1 MKQLQA
7 TTSHKNDF
15 EYKEERNQE
24 KKASMKLRALKRG
37 KHSRWSGG
45 E

>member
-1 MKQLQA
+1 MKA
-7 TTSHKNDF
+7 TTANTHKADF
-15 EYKEERNQE
+15 EYQSERTQE

-37 KHSRWSGG
+37 KHSRWNEG